1 MNWQANGN
9 ILLGIGAF
17 ALGVGLLLRFKAG
30 RWLLAALLVLITLG
44 SLLSG
49 DWHSLADSNPDIG
62 TNPHKASRYWL
73 IGGGI
78 CALLGLGFRTLAS
91 KSI

>member
-1 MNWQANGN
+1 MNWQNTGN
-9 ILLGIGAF
+9 IILGIGVF
-17 ALGVGLLLRFKAG
+17 ALVIGLLLRFKVG
-30 RWLLAALLVLITLG
+30 RWILAALWILITLG

-49 DWHSLADSNPDIG
+49 DWHSLADNPDSD
-62 TNPHKASRYWL
+62 TDPQKASRYWL

-78 CALLGLGFRTLAS
+78 GALLGLAVRALTS

>member
-17 ALGVGLLLRFKAG
+17 ALLLGLLLRFKAG
-30 RWLLAALLVLITLG
+30 RWLLAALLVLLTLG

-49 DWHSLADSNPDIG
+49 DWHALSDGNPDIDG
-62 TNPHKASRYWL
+62 DPHKISRYWL
-73 IGGGI
+73 IGGSI
-78 CALLGLGFRTLAS
+78 LLALGLAFRALAS
-91 KSI
+91 QSI